1 MLAVPSKLTTWT
13 KKTILRFSKVGELP
27 YKSKITHK
35 MEKLPVSVGLMSL
48 QGLDSS
54 RCVVPELT
62 ILTGT
67 DLMLMET
74 VQKILEHSGRPTS
87 VKTGKLMFT
96 SSEAKLQRK

>member
-1 MLAVPSKLTTWT
+1 MLAVPGKLMIWT
-13 KKTILRFSKVGELP
+13 KKTILRLSIVGELP

-54 RCVVPELT
+54 QCAVPELI
-62 ILTGT
+62 ILVGT

-96 SSEAKLQRK
+96 SSEAKL

>member
-1 MLAVPSKLTTWT
+1 MLAVPSKFMTWT
-13 KKTILRFSKVGELP
+13 KKTILRLSKVGELP
-27 YKSKITHK
+27 YKSRITHK

-54 RCVVPELT
+54 QCAVPELI
-62 ILTGT
+62 ILAGT

-87 VKTGKLMFT
+87 VKTGRLMFT
-96 SSEAKLQRK
+96 SSEAML